1 MIGGIIR
8 ASSERSKHD
17 RRADSE
23 RTVKLID
30 AVMKYIHCEH
40 VLSVPISISLSCVA
54 LVSKWGFLPNFAET
68 DDGDKSQER

>member
-17 RRADSE
+17 RRAGSE
-23 RTVKLID
+23 RTVKLIE
-30 AVMKYIHCEH
+30 AVMKYIHCERI
-40 VLSVPISISLSCVA
+40 LTIPISISLLCLAV
-54 LVSKWGFLPNFAET
+54 VSKWGFSPNFAET